1 MPAGSAEFD
10 VVMIGHF
17 AKDKIVYQGKEEI
30 SSGGA
35 VYYGGMALARLG
47 WRVAVV
53 TRLRRDDFSRLDE
66 MRQQGIRVFARAASA
81 TSGIENTYPTPDMD
95 RRTCKPLGFAGPF
108 SVADIPQ
115 VKASV
120 WVVAPIIAGEVDL
133 PFIKA
138 LAGRGTLA
146 LDIQGFVRVPVGE
159 DLVFRPWP
167 QMAEGLALID
177 VLKVDSAEAEA
188 LTGLTDMRV
197 AVARLAG
204 RGPKEVVLTHAGG
217 VLVYAAGQC
226 HEAPFVPREIKGR
239 TGRGDTTFATYLAKR
254 LSAPPAEACRFAAA
268 VASLKMERPG
278 PFRGTLAEVEA
289 VLRTLPS
296 G

>member
-1 MPAGSAEFD
+1 MMNLD

-17 AKDKIVYQGKEEI
+17 AKDKIIYRGREET

-53 TRLRRDDFSRLDE
+53 TRLHRDDFSRLDE
-66 MRQQGIRVFARAASA
+66 MKRQGIRVFARAASA
-81 TSGIENTYPTPDMD
+81 TSGIENTYLTPDMD
-95 RRTCKPLGFAGPF
+95 RRLCRPMAFAGPF
-108 SVADIPQ
+108 RGDDIPRIT
-115 VKASV
+115 ASV
-120 WVVAPIIAGEVDL
+120 WIVAPIIAGEVDL
-133 PFIKA
+133 PLLKT
-138 LAGRGTLA
+138 LVGRGTLG

-188 LTGLTDMRV
+188 ITGQTDMRV
-197 AVARLAG
+197 AVARLAAY
-204 RGPKEVVLTHAGG
+204 GPKEVVLTHAGG

-226 HEAPFVPREIKGR
+226 HQAPFVPREIKGR

-254 LSAPPAEACRFAAA
+254 LSASPAEACRFAAA

-278 PFRGTLAEVEA
+278 PFCGTMADVEA

-296 G
+296 A